1 MKGARDMVDDKNII
15 LTEEDKE
22 MIDSLKIAPL
32 LKIANIGRRNK
43 VKNILSIED
52 LSAQKLKDLLP
63 KIDLYINELYTTHLG
78 IDEMWVMQYYALKD
92 SISKNLEEN

>member
-1 MKGARDMVDDKNII
+1 MKGARDMVDNKNII

-22 MIDSLKIAPL
+22 MIDSLKVASL

-63 KIDLYINELYTTHLG
+63 KIDLYINELYTMHLG

-92 SISKNLEEN
+92 SISKKLEEN

>member
-1 MKGARDMVDDKNII
+1 MVDDKNII

>member
-1 MKGARDMVDDKNII
+1 MVDDKNII
-15 LTEEDKE
+15 LTEEDKK

-63 KIDLYINELYTTHLG
+63 KIDLYINELYTMHLG

>member
-1 MKGARDMVDDKNII
+1 MKGARDMVDNKNII

-22 MIDSLKIAPL
+22 MIDSLKVAPL
-32 LKIANIGRRNK
+32 LKIANIGRRNR
-43 VKNILSIED
+43 VENILSIED

-63 KIDLYINELYTTHLG
+63 KIDLYINELYTMHLG

-92 SISKNLEEN
+92 SINKKLKEN

>member
-1 MKGARDMVDDKNII
+1 MVDNKNIV

-22 MIDSLKIAPL
+22 MIDSLKVASL

-63 KIDLYINELYTTHLG
+63 KIDLYINELYTKHLG

-92 SISKNLEEN
+92 SISKKLEEN

>member
-1 MKGARDMVDDKNII
+1 MVNNKNIA

-22 MIDSLKIAPL
+22 MIDSLKVASL

-52 LSAQKLKDLLP
+52 LSVQKLKDLLP
-63 KIDLYINELYTTHLG
+63 KIDLYINELYIMHLG

-92 SISKNLEEN
+92 SISKKLEEN